1 MEQQSDDSLDEEVVF
16 ASIPRKITLFRCVME
31 KKLGIDWEH
40 SVQSSENLAESMQT
54 DNARDGY
61 REVMTES

>member
-1 MEQQSDDSLDEEVVF
+1 
-16 ASIPRKITLFRCVME
+16 ME

-61 REVMTES
+61 KEVMTESADGSSLI

>member
-1 MEQQSDDSLDEEVVF
+1 
-16 ASIPRKITLFRCVME
+16 ME

-40 SVQSSENLAESMQT
+40 SVQGSENLVESLQT

-61 REVMTES
+61 KEVMTESADGSSLI

>member
-1 MEQQSDDSLDEEVVF
+1 
-16 ASIPRKITLFRCVME
+16 ME

-40 SVQSSENLAESMQT
+40 SESNSENFAESMQT

-61 REVMTES
+61 REVMTESADESSLIQ